1 MYQTALYNEHYF
13 EVPMVSAVE
22 RFHCNSPYKKERFT
36 KNAQAF
42 KIRPLNF
49 DFLASFMKY

>member
-22 RFHCNSPYKKERFT
+22 RFHCNSPYKKERDSQKT
-36 KNAQAF
+36 HK
-42 KIRPLNF
+42 PLR
-49 DFLASFMKY
+49 